1 MDKFDKAI
9 AYFEDAIRE
18 SDEII
23 SECSKALRWLANE
36 TEFIFAADTLRK
48 ASDELERLQAENS
61 TLKKALELACESI
74 AGEMPYGEA
83 NGYYEYYI
91 KKAKEESE
99 NG

>member
-1 MDKFDKAI
+1 MT
-9 AYFEDAIRE
+9 DAVMLTE
-18 SDEII
+18 N
-23 SECSKALRWLANE
+23 ALRSV
-36 TEFIFAADTLRK
+36 
-48 ASDELERLQAENS
+48 ASDIEIYYKKKAPNGSWCIATCQNAAEQFASMREKLERLQSENS

-83 NGYYEYYI
+83 NGYSEYYI